1 MGGDKVATNHISSMK
16 GCTNK
21 DVEAGMELKKGQSW
35 MVKGD
40 YDFSKHDGNLEGGK
54 QSEVRVPH
62 AFHLYC
68 WANVFT
74 RL

>member
-54 QSEVRVPH
+54 QSEVRVS
-62 AFHLYC
+62 AIRCILQE
-68 WANVFT
+68 ANIFT